1 MHNRPDGFDIYL
13 VNVKTIRTIA
23 HIFVVF
29 SEKLNFT
36 TTSSNLYL
44 CMGHFHKLA
53 SVLFLFFLHA
63 AGYDNGLR
71 GDSAEETM
79 IVSFIFF

>member
-1 MHNRPDGFDIYL
+1 MRNRPDGFDIYL

-36 TTSSNLYL
+36 EKKRSKKKENKQFESTLDIDQSLTFSNI
-44 CMGHFHKLA
+44 
-53 SVLFLFFLHA
+53 S
-63 AGYDNGLR
+63 R
-71 GDSAEETM
+71 
-79 IVSFIFF
+79 